1 MVRELVGMVKKMDIK
16 AEFVQKV
23 SKLIFL
29 EFKGE
34 SILQIFGVNSKESVY
49 LPVRP
54 LRVADKVKAG
64 EKFEK
69 IPVSFFIEGMFYVL
83 GGDKDFKFNKIYLN
97 ILNKNCNEALG
108 YIKGIIFDEVK
119 KGSYEDAY
127 IIIKGLI
134 NIEANKDNYDK
145 LFMLLENLI
154 ELDSSYEEEYIEML
168 NNSESIKGYFE
179 PYYKKAIIYYKQK
192 KYEDAWFNLI
202 TYIEKTQSKS
212 KEVIELKHVLENIR
226 NFDKGKE
233 LIFTNPNEAL
243 KHLIPLLDE
252 FEDDAILNFNIAVA
266 YRVLGNYEKAIYYL
280 NDAMAIDSSI
290 VDIINEL
297 GINYAAINNYDIAIK
312 YLRKAFEVTKSIE
325 ICTNLVMCYLNKG
338 DMKQAKLHF
347 EIAKK
352 INPKDEIVLE
362 LGEIIK

>member
-1 MVRELVGMVKKMDIK
+1 MNIK

-29 EFKGE
+29 EFRSE
-34 SILQIFGVNSKESVY
+34 SISKIFGVEVEESIY

-54 LRVADKVKAG
+54 LRVADKVKVG
-64 EKFEK
+64 EKFEN

-83 GGDKDFKFNKIYLN
+83 GGDQDFKFNEIYLN
-97 ILNKNCNEALG
+97 ILHKNSADAAG

-119 KGSYEDAY
+119 KGAYEDAY
-127 IIIKGLI
+127 IVLKGLL
-134 NIEANKDNYDK
+134 NIEATQENYDK

-154 ELDSSYEEEYIEML
+154 QLDSSYEDEFIEML
-168 NNSESIKGYFE
+168 SNAEGIEGYFE

-192 KYEDAWFNLI
+192 KYEDAWYNLN
-202 TYIEKTQSKS
+202 TYLEKTKNNT
-212 KEVIELKHVLENIR
+212 KEVIELKHVLSNIR
-226 NFDKGKE
+226 SFDKGKE
-233 LIFTNPNEAL
+233 LIYNNPNEAL
-243 KHLIPLLDE
+243 KCLVPLLDE

-297 GINYAAINNYDIAIK
+297 GINYAALNNYDLAIK
-312 YLRKAFEVTKSIE
+312 YLRKAFEVTKAIE

-338 DMKQAKLHF
+338 DMEQAKLHY
-347 EIAKK
+347 EIAEK
-352 INPKDEIVLE
+352 INPEDEIVLE
-362 LGEIIK
+362 LSRKIK